1 MLHMLAFYGQR
12 KVLRERFDAHC
23 RIQSTKQAIL
33 KKVFDKLPRGR
44 PIVFAHGD
52 AVFKSRGNVQ
62 APTKTLRR
70 LVAKAAV
77 RSGGYLVQVP
87 EFR

>member
-1 MLHMLAFYGQR
+1 MLAFYGQR

-23 RIQSTKQAIL
+23 RMQSTKQAML
-33 KKVFDKLPRGR
+33 KKVFDKLPRGK
-44 PIVFAHGD
+44 PIVFAHGS
-52 AVFKSRGNVQ
+52 AIFKSRGKVQ

-70 LVAKAAV
+70 LLAKAAV